1 MKKELTLAELR
12 PTEKAIILNFKNQE
26 VELKMMEMGVN
37 INAPI
42 ELAYLAPMGGPI
54 AIRLAS
60 GSLISLRKATATNI
74 VIKKI
79 IL

>member
-1 MKKELTLAELR
+1 MNTELTLADLGKA
-12 PTEKAIILNFKNQE
+12 EKAIILHFTNQE

-37 INAPI
+37 VNSSI
-42 ELAYLAPMGGPI
+42 ELAYLAPMNGPM

-60 GSLISLRKATATNI
+60 GSLISLRKATAMHI
-74 VIKKI
+74 VIQKI